1 MKTKLYF
8 IGLLF
13 IGLLLASCQ
22 SNEIELKNM
31 VQQNKTSDSELAK
44 GNIFPLSKEYK
55 DNTPTTRNGT
65 TFETDWENHK
75 SITLAS
81 GNVVNL
87 PWSSVTDGNIPVNVA
102 FDIKKED
109 GWEMIFHSFIESEG
123 VQNHRNYMIFHN
135 LRTGILKT
143 FYYLENSNYSNN
155 TGTWNIDFTPSRYW
169 LNHTGEVS
177 VPTALGKVNYWAS
190 TNLVSLENKGFQMG
204 WNCFQVQLAYDP
216 EDNANQLFTINSNV
230 LNTTN
235 VNLFGEEQSY
245 SNGAILSHGS
255 SNPLSGLS
263 QNITSFVGKEAEKW
277 INDKVDKDSK
287 DNDPNS
293 RGIIGIIGGALIK
306 AGVNKIFNHFTASA
320 SKITTT
326 TSDLQF
332 TTKGTSKVTG
342 TFTFN
347 GTSPILGLRIPFN
360 KDKVG
365 ELGNWNIT
373 ETPIIYMD
381 PLADLYSAD
390 LSPANYDKAHIYK
403 YRGVYSY
410 DYKLIINPKLESHI
424 INKQVNCDVIY
435 YNNIDLAPTNPFSNF
450 NYGEL
455 GRTSS
460 MIEFNEKLKC
470 IFDYK
475 DKKNKIYID
484 SLRPTLTAYDFYYG
498 PITPIFLAKAHTYED
513 LHFNATKIFLRIT
526 LNLVTEFEGK
536 RDTTISTH
544 TYIPKIEWEP
554 RLYKAHIGTIS
565 DYIATQGTY

>member
-287 DNDPNS
+287 DNAPNS

-373 ETPIIYMD
+373 ETPIIYMN
-381 PLADLYSAD
+381 PLADLYKE
-390 LSPANYDKAHIYK
+390 LPKNYDKSHLYK
-403 YRGVYSY
+403 FRGISKFGYN
-410 DYKLIINPKLESHI
+410 LIINPKLKNHI
-424 INKQVNCDVIY
+424 IKKWVDCDVITY
-435 YNNIDLAPTNPFSNF
+435 TYPDKAPANPFPKF
-450 NYGEL
+450 DYGEV
-455 GRTSS
+455 GGACTIFESTPDVT
-460 MIEFNEKLKC
+460 C

-475 DKKNKIYID
+475 DNRNRIYID
-484 SLRPTLTAYDFYYG
+484 EMRPIFEAYNFYYG
-498 PITPIFLAKAHTYED
+498 PVTPIFLPKTYSYSD
-513 LHFNATKIFLRIT
+513 MGFIGKDYYLRMT
-526 LNLVTEFEGK
+526 LNMITEFEGK
-536 RDTTISTH
+536 RDTIYSTH
-544 TYIPKIEWEP
+544 TYIPKIEWDP
-554 RLYKAHIGTIS
+554 DLYKIYDGS
-565 DYIATQGTY
+565 ECDYMATQHP

>member
-1 MKTKLYF
+1 MKTKLYL
-8 IGLLF
+8 IC
-13 IGLLLASCQ
+13 LLLASCQ
-22 SNEIELKNM
+22 SNEIELNNII
-31 VQQNKTSDSELAK
+31 QQKRTSDSELAK

-55 DNTPTTRNGT
+55 DNSPTTRNGT
-65 TFETDWENHK
+65 TFEADWENH
-75 SITLAS
+75 SSVTLAS

-87 PWSSVTDGNIPVNVA
+87 PWSSVTDGNIPVNIA

-109 GWEMIFHSFIESEG
+109 GWEMIFHSFKASEG
-123 VQNHRNYMIFHN
+123 AQNNRNYMIFHN

-143 FYYLENSNYSNN
+143 FYYLENNNYSNN

-190 TNLVSLENKGFQMG
+190 TNLISLENKGFQMG

-216 EDNANQLFTINSNV
+216 EDNTNQIFTINSNI

-255 SNPLSGLS
+255 SNPLSSLS

-277 INDKVDKDSK
+277 INDKVNKDSK
-287 DNDPNS
+287 ENAPTS
-293 RGIIGIIGGALIK
+293 KGIIGIVGGALIK

-381 PLADLYSAD
+381 PLGDIFGTID
-390 LSPANYDKAHIYK
+390 LSSYNGDKAFRFR
-403 YRGVYSY
+403 YRGISKYGY
-410 DYKLIINPKLESHI
+410 NLIINPKLENHI
-424 INKQVNCDVIY
+424 IKKWVDCDVINY
-435 YNNIDLAPTNPFSNF
+435 GNKSNKTPTNPFSNF
-450 NYGEL
+450 DYGEL
-455 GRTSS
+455 GRTYS
-460 MIEFNEKLKC
+460 MMYDGRYKY

-475 DKKNKIYID
+475 DGDYIRID
-484 SLRPTLTAYDFYYG
+484 SLRPSLTAYNFYYG
-498 PITPIFLAKAHTYED
+498 PLSPILLPKADTYED
-513 LHFNATKIFLRIT
+513 FYFDATKIFLRMTI
-526 LNLVTEFEGK
+526 NMITEFEGI

-544 TYIPKIEWEP
+544 TYIPRIEWDP
-554 RLYKAHIGTIS
+554 KLYDLYQGSKY
-565 DYIATQGTY
+565 DYKATQGTY